1 MKEIIDLCVELLFND
16 NPKVD
21 GFTITDLRELL
32 TVTLSE
38 SLVLFDGEHH
48 KQIGGVE
55 VSSPLGSTFA
65 NISLSYHE
73 QIWLKNCPYEF
84 DGIFLLFR
92 SKDRIEIFRYY
103 LNCQHP
109 NINFTSE
116 KEENNSISL
125 LDIKIRRLTIV
136 FLQVHLFL

>member
-1 MKEIIDLCVELLFND
+1 MSK
-16 NPKVD
+16 
-21 GFTITDLRELL
+21 
-32 TVTLSE
+32 
-38 SLVLFDGEHH
+38 SLVLFDGEYH

-65 NISLSYHE
+65 NIFLSYHE
-73 QIWLKNCPYEF
+73 QIWLQNCPYEF
-84 DGIFLLFR
+84 DGTFLFR
-92 SKDRIEIFRYY
+92 SKDRIEIFRCY

-125 LDIKIRRLTIV
+125 LDIKIRRLKIV
-136 FLQVHLFL
+136 FLQVHLFFTLAPKIV